1 MLASPFL
8 LVKLFEKRELRGI
21 RSWTN
26 FGSIA
31 QDHRPIALFVVKGGP
46 LRQTLSVWIA
56 VRREVN
62 PIRREH
68 VRNLMIEVRPRAG
81 RQ

>member
-1 MLASPFL
+1 MIGHVGLPAKSVLASPFL
-8 LVKLFEKRELRGI
+8 LVKLFEKRELRAI
-21 RSWTN
+21 RCWSN

-31 QDHRPIALFVVKGGP
+31 QDHRPTALFVVKGGP

-62 PIRREH
+62 QYDESTS
-68 VRNLMIEVRPRAG
+68 ET
-81 RQ
+81 